1 MLATQE
7 NKLTLISHKLC
18 PYVQRA
24 VITLEE
30 LGINYQRIDIDLNN
44 PPDWFMQLSPLGKVP
59 VLVVDDENV
68 LFESAVIAEYIN
80 EIGNGNLL
88 SSTPIDKARERA
100 WIEFASA
107 TLDNIGSVYS
117 VAGEQKFLRAQS
129 QLETKWR
136 QLEKNLTD
144 ANYFT
149 GEEFSLVDAAF
160 APVFRY
166 LDLFE
171 QFVEFEFLELY
182 PKVANWRQA
191 LAQRAS
197 AKKAVSTE
205 YPGLLAEFVGE
216 RKSYLAK
223 YARNY
228 LADKK
233 AA

>member
-24 VITLEE
+24 VIALEE
-30 LGINYQRIDIDLNN
+30 QGINYQRIDIDLNN

-80 EIGNGNLL
+80 DIGNGDLL

-107 TLDNIGSVYS
+107 TLNNIGSMYS
-117 VAGEQKFLRAQS
+117 VAGEQNFLKTQD

-144 ANYFT
+144 STYFT
-149 GEEFSLVDAAF
+149 GENFSLVDAAF

-182 PKVANWRQA
+182 PKVKNWRLA
-191 LAQRAS
+191 LAQRES
-197 AKKAVSTE
+197 AKKAVSPE
-205 YPGLLAEFVGE
+205 YQSLLAEFVGA
-216 RKSYLAK
+216 RKSYLGK

-228 LADKK
+228 LTDKM